1 MSDED
6 AGTGADGGT
15 DADEGANEGPADGP
29 PDPERWTQV
38 TAELEGIAEEYRK
51 SGWSVVTAVPDTVHT
66 RGPDVDP
73 EGNGGFDL
81 VIPDDDY
88 EPLAAHV
95 AGREF
100 DSYEVFR
107 GDGAGAVYLVVA
119 VEAPVSERAVL
130 YPAYFDDSTV
140 GPLHDAAE
148 AGPLHTHLRAVDGDE
163 RVTFTHD
170 TPAPF
175 FPSWNETAEQ

>member
-6 AGTGADGGT
+6 AGTDASDGTAGGT
-15 DADEGANEGPADGP
+15 TDGP

-38 TAELEGIAEEYRK
+38 TAELEGIAEESRK
-51 SGWSVVTAVPDTVHT
+51 RGWTVVTVVPEAVLT

-73 EGNGGFDL
+73 EGKGGFDL

-100 DSYEVFR
+100 DAYEVFR
-107 GDGAGAVYLVVA
+107 GDGDGAVYLVVA

-130 YPAYFDDSTV
+130 YPAYFEDGSAEALFET
-140 GPLHDAAE
+140 AE
-148 AGPLHTHLRAVDGDE
+148 AGPLYTHLRTADGDE
-163 RVTFTHD
+163 RVTFTHEAP
-170 TPAPF
+170 TPF
-175 FPSWNETAEQ
+175 FPARDEE